1 MLPAVDPATKVF
13 FARSP
18 RTIAKR
24 RIKNGLIAN
33 RPISPVVKASAL
45 ALDYI
50 SQRLNRIGPSNVYRR
65 LPTNIMLAAATRYIQ
80 YSPWK
85 TTRLVMIFPPRLYF
99 SENMPRVSQRE
110 PEITAAARVKAP
122 ETGA

>member
-1 MLPAVDPATKVF
+1 
-13 FARSP
+13 
-18 RTIAKR
+18 
-24 RIKNGLIAN
+24 
-33 RPISPVVKASAL
+33 
-45 ALDYI
+45 
-50 SQRLNRIGPSNVYRR
+50 
-65 LPTNIMLAAATRYIQ
+65 MLAAANRYIQ